1 MVSCKRN
8 CGRGMDCF
16 AASHE
21 PTTYDRTLTPVETGM
36 GQLMGAQGLV
46 KDSMA
51 PNGWKMGRRCQSVR
65 RRLER

>member
-21 PTTYDRTLTPVETGM
+21 PTTYDRTLTPVEHLASELGS
-36 GQLMGAQGLV
+36 GQDKDRPQGLF
-46 KDSMA
+46 KMA
-51 PNGWKMGRRCQSVR
+51 PNGWKMERCC
-65 RRLER
+65 